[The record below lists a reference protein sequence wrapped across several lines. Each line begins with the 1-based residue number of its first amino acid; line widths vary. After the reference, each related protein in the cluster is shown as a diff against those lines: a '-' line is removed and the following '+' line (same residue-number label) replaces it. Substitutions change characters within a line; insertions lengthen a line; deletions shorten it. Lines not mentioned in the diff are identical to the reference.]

1 MAWVGVYI
9 GTKVPTVEVAQQVG
23 FIVIFP
29 LTFLSSAFVPIAT
42 MPGWMQPIALWNP
55 VSTLTSS
62 LRQLFGN
69 PDPYASD
76 AFPAQHAL
84 LVSVLWIVAILVIFA
99 PLAIRRY
106 RTVTR

>member
-1 MAWVGVYI
+1 
-9 GTKVPTVEVAQQVG
+9 
-23 FIVIFP
+23 
-29 LTFLSSAFVPIAT
+29 

-76 AFPAQHAL
+76 AFPARARAAGVGGVDRRV
-84 LVSVLWIVAILVIFA
+84 LVVFA

-106 RTVTR
+106 RTITR